1 MNYPEYVIIDNEEY
15 KINTDFR
22 IAIECN
28 RIAEDDTIGDYE
40 RALAIIY
47 TLFGDKGLEHKEHYD
62 KLLNYAQ
69 KFLNCGKEIDKKNK
83 QEEPDMDFILD
94 MPYIEASFMSDYNID
109 LENKQMHWWKFYN
122 LINGLSSSELG
133 NSCILN
139 TIRAGRRYDANEI
152 KDSKKRNEFIEWQ
165 KSIALPKKQK
175 KHTKEQK
182 EIANKVYEL
191 FGLRRE

>member
-1 MNYPEYVIIDNEEY
+1 MNYPEYVVIDNEEY

-22 IAIECN
+22 VAIECN
-28 RIAEDDTIGDYE
+28 RIAEDDEIGDFE

-47 TLFGDKGLEHKEHYD
+47 TLYGDKGLEHQEHYD
-62 KLLNYAQ
+62 KLLEYAR
-69 KFLNCGKEIDKKNK
+69 KYLCCGKEIDKKKIN
-83 QEEPDMDFILD
+83 EEPDMDFILD

-109 LENKQMHWWKFYN
+109 LENRQMHWYKFYN

-139 TIRAGRRYDANEI
+139 TIRAGRRYDPREI
-152 KDSKKRNEFIEWQ
+152 KDNKKRQEFIEWQ
-165 KSIALPKKQK
+165 KSIALPKKN

-182 EIANKVYEL
+182 EMANKIYEV

>member
-1 MNYPEYVIIDNEEY
+1 MNYPEYVKIDNEEY

-28 RIAEDDTIGDYE
+28 RIAEDEEIGDYE

-47 TLFGDKGLEHKEHYD
+47 TLYGDKGLEHTEHHE
-62 KLLNYAQ
+62 KLLNYAM
-69 KFLNCGKEIDKKNK
+69 KYLCCGKEIDKRQK

-94 MPYIEASFMSDYNID
+94 MPYIEASFMSDFHID
-109 LENKQMHWWKFYN
+109 LEGRQMHWWKFYN

-139 TIRAGRRYDANEI
+139 TIRAGRKKNPNEI
-152 KDSKKRNEFIEWQ
+152 KDTKLRNEFIEWQ
-165 KSIALPKKQK
+165 KSIALPKKK
-175 KHTKEQK
+175 KHHTKEQK
-182 EIANKVYEL
+182 EMANKVYEL